1 MVAPAD
7 LEKLKYLRLNMNHPS
22 MRPSPIL
29 HLDQLGV
36 PGGEFEVKY
45 DRGNVACSPG
55 CNQRCNALLMN
66 GPSAFEDEPVNHIE
80 KWFWK

>member
-36 PGGEFEVKY
+36 LGGEFEVKMCIRDRH
-45 DRGNVACSPG
+45 DRGLLY
-55 CNQRCNALLMN
+55 QFAL
-66 GPSAFEDEPVNHIE
+66 
-80 KWFWK
+80 